1 MSRPPQ
7 PQPVPGV
14 KSRLAER
21 LREALRTEILAGRW
35 SDQLPGEREL
45 SRELQISRPTLRL
58 ALWALE
64 REGLLQIRKGQSCRI
79 VRTAV
84 TAADAP
90 PRRPEVI
97 VLRDSRMKPDPT
109 SAMQMG

>member
-35 SDQLPGEREL
+35 IDRLPGEREL
-45 SRELQISRPTLRL
+45 SRELQVSRPTLRL

-64 REGLLQIRKGQSCRI
+64 REGLLHIRKGQPCRI
-79 VRTAV
+79 TQSTTVAV
-84 TAADAP
+84 HAP
-90 PRRPEVI
+90 ARRPEVI
-97 VLRDSRMKPDPT
+97 LLRDGRM
-109 SAMQMG
+109 